1 MHIIRLLIVMTL
13 FTPAVLLGSRLDEVA
28 ASLGG
33 FIKSHPVEDRSAFI
47 TLDSKIWDSMT
58 KDQQLRLCNQIA
70 STDFLRKDKLLNAYL
85 SVDGTD
91 IGRIKP
97 SGSGGWEFLPNDR
110 YWKFR

>member
-1 MHIIRLLIVMTL
+1 MHIIRLLIAITL
-13 FTPAVLLGSRLDEVA
+13 LTPTILLGSRLDEVA

-33 FIKSHPVEDRSAFI
+33 FIKSHRVEDRSAFI

-58 KDQQLRLCNQIA
+58 KDQQLRLCNQLA
-70 STDFLRKDKLLNAYL
+70 STDFLRKDNLLNAYL

-97 SGSGGWEFLPNDR
+97 TGSGSWEFLPNGR
-110 YWKFR
+110 YWKNR